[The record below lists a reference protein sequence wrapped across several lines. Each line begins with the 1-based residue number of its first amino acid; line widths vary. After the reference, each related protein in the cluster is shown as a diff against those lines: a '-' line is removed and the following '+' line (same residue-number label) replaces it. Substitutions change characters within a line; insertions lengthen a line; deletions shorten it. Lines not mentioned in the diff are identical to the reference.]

1 MSPLRTQHLSPSSP
15 LFAPSHLE
23 RSLSLSLSGSLTYS
37 FFLLLP
43 RILSAS
49 LPRSARVVIR
59 ILKFDGSIDAAP
71 CACIQDSIVEFSK
84 DR

>member
-15 LFAPSHLE
+15 VFAPSHLE
-23 RSLSLSLSGSLTYS
+23 GLSPDLSPIPSSS
-37 FFLLLP
+37 FY

-49 LPRSARVVIR
+49 LPGSARVVIR
-59 ILKFDGSIDAAP
+59 ILKFDGSGDAVP
-71 CACIQDSIVEFSK
+71 CICIQDSIVEFSK